1 MESSARDV
9 AAFDLDGTLTVRD
22 TVLPFL
28 CEAVGMTHVLL
39 GLPAVLPAIAARGLG
54 LLEATATKER
64 LFTRY
69 LRGCRIED
77 VCAAGRRFAREKL
90 PRMLRPAALRR
101 LRWHQGRG
109 HRCFVVT
116 ASAEL
121 CVAPWAEGLGIG
133 TLGSRLEAD
142 AEGRL
147 TGRHQGPPCEGPEKL
162 RRLVEAVGG
171 EPFVLHAYGDSKGDA
186 QLLAA
191 ARHAYWRRF
200 PPAEDR

>member
-1 MESSARDV
+1 MSADV

-22 TVLPFL
+22 TVLPFVR
-28 CEAVGMTHVLL
+28 EVVGARQFVR
-39 GLPAVLPAIAARGLG
+39 GLPAMLPCLAARGLG
-54 LLEATATKER
+54 LLDPTTTKER

-69 LRGCRIED
+69 LRGHRLDD
-77 VCAAGRRFAREKL
+77 VAAAGRRFARERM
-90 PRMLRPAALRR
+90 PAMLRAAALRR
-101 LRWHQGRG
+101 LHWHKAEG

-121 CVAPWAEGLGIG
+121 YVTPWAAGIG
-133 TLGSRLEAD
+133 IETIASRLEVD

-147 TGRHQGPPCEGPEKL
+147 TGRHHGAACDGPEKL
-162 RRLVEAVGG
+162 RRLKEIVGG

-186 QLLAA
+186 ELLAA

-200 PPAEDR
+200 PPAGDP